1 MHDLK
6 TRRRWPPR
14 SPQWRKYPPQTT
26 LRRNHLFPRVSSR
39 WSPLQSSL
47 PILTL
52 PLDSSRCLS
61 SPASPPSKS
70 PLFIANGFRIMMPG
84 WLRDPI
90 QIPRV
95 SSSGPARFLPP
106 LLAPLSLFLPPPT
119 LFVHGVVIAGGVIA
133 LARDLS
139 NNLLCTIPPRHTT
152 TVRST
157 VSLSPSGS
165 ISSLLF
171 FLFLS
176 FFFVRVIED
185 RKHSAGRSEK
195 LSGS

>member
-1 MHDLK
+1 MA
-6 TRRRWPPR
+6 
-14 SPQWRKYPPQTT
+14 YPPQT
-26 LRRNHLFPRVSSR
+26 NHLFLRVSSR
-39 WSPLQSSL
+39 WSPLPTPL

-52 PLDSSRCLS
+52 PLHSSRCLFS
-61 SPASPPSKS
+61 LASPPSKS

-106 LLAPLSLFLPPPT
+106 LLLPLPLSLPPPT

-152 TVRST
+152 TVRSAI
-157 VSLSPSGS
+157 SLALGVN
-165 ISSLLF
+165 
-171 FLFLS
+171 FLS
-176 FFFVRVIED
+176 FLLSLSFFCQVIED
-185 RKHSAGRSEK
+185 RKHSVGRSEK

>member
-1 MHDLK
+1 MHDSK
-6 TRRRWPPR
+6 TWRRRPLR

-26 LRRNHLFPRVSSR
+26 LRRPTSFPVF
-39 WSPLQSSL
+39 PLDGHPSHPSL

-61 SPASPPSKS
+61 SPASPPSRS

-106 LLAPLSLFLPPPT
+106 PSSSLSLPPYP
-119 LFVHGVVIAGGVIA
+119 LR
-133 LARDLS
+133 ARGCYCRRRDCS
-139 NNLLCTIPPRHTT
+139 
-152 TVRST
+152 RSR
-157 VSLSPSGS
+157 
-165 ISSLLF
+165 
-171 FLFLS
+171 S
-176 FFFVRVIED
+176 FE
-185 RKHSAGRSEK
+185 
-195 LSGS
+195 

>member
-1 MHDLK
+1 
-6 TRRRWPPR
+6 
-14 SPQWRKYPPQTT
+14 
-26 LRRNHLFPRVSSR
+26 
-39 WSPLQSSL
+39 
-47 PILTL
+47 
-52 PLDSSRCLS
+52 
-61 SPASPPSKS
+61 
-70 PLFIANGFRIMMPG
+70 MMPG

-95 SSSGPARFLPP
+95 SSSGPAQFLPP
-106 LLAPLSLFLPPPT
+106 LSFNLSLSLPPPT

-152 TVRST
+152 TVRFS
-157 VSLSPSGS
+157 VSLALGVN
-165 ISSLLF
+165 L
-171 FLFLS
+171 LS
-176 FFFVRVIED
+176 FLLSLSLFSVRVIED

>member
-1 MHDLK
+1 MRAIARIECM
-6 TRRRWPPR
+6 TRRRGGGGPR
-14 SPQWRKYPPQTT
+14 GPFSGVSIH
-26 LRRNHLFPRVSSR
+26 LRRRYVEPPL
-39 WSPLQSSL
+39 SPYSLSMVTPL

-106 LLAPLSLFLPPPT
+106 PLLPAHSLSLPPPT

-152 TVRST
+152 IVRLRHLSRPRGQSPLFPSH
-157 VSLSPSGS
+157 SLT
-165 ISSLLF
+165 
-171 FLFLS
+171 LFLS
-176 FFFVRVIED
+176 
-185 RKHSAGRSEK
+185 G
-195 LSGS
+195 

>member
-1 MHDLK
+1 MHDSK
-6 TRRRWPPR
+6 TRRRWLPR

-157 VSLSPSGS
+157 VSLSLSLSPSGS
-165 ISSLLF
+165 FSSLLF

-176 FFFVRVIED
+176 FFF
-185 RKHSAGRSEK
+185 
-195 LSGS
+195 LSG

>member
-1 MHDLK
+1 MHDSK

-106 LLAPLSLFLPPPT
+106 LLAPLSL
-119 LFVHGVVIAGGVIA
+119 
-133 LARDLS
+133 
-139 NNLLCTIPPRHTT
+139 
-152 TVRST
+152 
-157 VSLSPSGS
+157 SLSPSSYPLRARGCYCRRRDCS
-165 ISSLLF
+165 RSR
-171 FLFLS
+171 S
-176 FFFVRVIED
+176 FE
-185 RKHSAGRSEK
+185 
-195 LSGS
+195 

>member
-1 MHDLK
+1 M
-6 TRRRWPPR
+6 
-14 SPQWRKYPPQTT
+14 S
-26 LRRNHLFPRVSSR
+26 NHLFPRIPSR
-39 WSPLQSSL
+39 WSPLPSPL

-52 PLDSSRCLS
+52 LLDSSRCLS
-61 SPASPPSKS
+61 SPALPPSKS
-70 PLFIANGFRIMMPG
+70 PLFIANGFRIMMPE

-106 LLAPLSLFLPPPT
+106 LLASLSFSLPPPT

-157 VSLSPSGS
+157 VSLALGVN
-165 ISSLLF
+165 LLS
-171 FLFLS
+171 FLLSLS
-176 FFFVRVIED
+176 FF
-185 RKHSAGRSEK
+185 
-195 LSGS
+195 LSG